1 MASARKSGHEP
12 SVTALVE
19 GTVNDGQKLIS
30 QQFDLMRQEVR
41 DELGEVNDAAIT
53 LSAGAGLAA
62 LTLSAGAGLAAL
74 AGVMSAHM
82 LVHLLHRS
90 TRMPLWGCYGVVAG
104 AEMLNHSRKQ
114 AGQIG
119 AFPQTKQTLKENAAW
134 LRSQVTTGLR

>member
-1 MASARKSGHEP
+1 MASAPKSGHEP
-12 SVTALVE
+12 SITTLVE
-19 GTVNDGQKLIS
+19 GIVNDGQKLIS

-41 DELGEVNDAAIT
+41 EELGEVKHAAV
-53 LSAGAGLAA
+53 
-62 LTLSAGAGLAAL
+62 TLSAGAGLAAL

-104 AEMLNHSRKQ
+104 VLGAAGAEMLNHSRKQ

-119 AFPQTKQTLKENAAW
+119 TLPQTKETLKENVAW
-134 LRSQVTTGLR
+134 LRSQATTGPR